1 MKLILGI
8 GSSLEGRLLLYNGE
22 EGTSRVLKLRKWSET
37 CPLVEKKYS
46 CLLTNDSGTRAR
58 LSDWMHESRI
68 SIQSYSLFLIHFQ
81 KILHVPI

>member
-8 GSSLEGRLLLYNGE
+8 GSSLEGRLLLYNGD

-68 SIQSYSLFLIHFQ
+68 SYQFCSLFLIHIFS
-81 KILHVPI
+81 